1 MKTRLQSPLRLATS
15 PDLVRRAILAPWPGL
30 GWLLLA
36 GLLVLSPPLWAQV
49 SAVDL
54 AEWGQEKAAP
64 RPAESAP
71 GEITALDTG
80 DEDAAETVKVAETQ
94 STKPRVAVYQFK
106 VRGDLGI
113 PDAGDIIGEWM
124 IGALT
129 ATGRFTLME
138 RVLLQKVFEEKEL
151 QSSHLADEST
161 LAAEAGRL
169 YGVEAIVSG
178 SAIKWGETISIVARL
193 IDTNTGVISNA
204 AEIKT
209 TNRNNIPD
217 QIDLLARKLVGPE
230 PAEFKPKAP
239 PPLKP
244 EPVGPNMVCNEYPES
259 SACIGSRLNAIVN
272 SPDDGFLALRSN
284 PSTKNG
290 KLLTKIPHSTWLV
303 LGVCLP
309 ISGNEKWCKATYD
322 NNNGWVSARYVEIIP
337 GRDDKELET
346 DSYLYGKCALIIAS
360 RKTESEA
367 MDFLAHT
374 SIRLLEASFDDRPEI
389 FLTENGRYTIGI
401 IMEEKPD
408 CLKIRDRMLNK
419 NLIPGDSYC
428 ATTRRLVK
436 RPSAIEN

>member
-1 MKTRLQSPLRLATS
+1 MKTRLQSPLRLAAS
-15 PDLVRRAILAPWPGL
+15 PGPACCYSILAPWPRL

-36 GLLVLSPPLWAQV
+36 SLLVLSPPLWAQV

-80 DEDAAETVKVAETQ
+80 DEDAAERAKVAETQ
-94 STKPRVAVYQFK
+94 PTKPRVAVYQFK

-124 IGALT
+124 IGALA

-138 RVLLQKVFEEKEL
+138 RVLLQKVFEENEL

-193 IDTNTGVISNA
+193 IDTNTGVIRGA

-217 QIDLLARKLVGPE
+217 QIDLLARKLVGPV
-230 PAEFKPKAP
+230 PAPTNIKTQKMDEAGAGLVAQNPARLAIQILPRERFRLGQEMRFRITSQQEGHLLVVDLNADGELTQVYPMDQGEVGAIDNR
-239 PPLKP
+239 LRSGRALTLP
-244 EPVGPNMVCNEYPES
+244 EPRSGLSFTASEPT
-259 SACIGSRLNAIVN
+259 GTGRLVAI
-272 SPDDGFLALRSN
+272 
-284 PSTKNG
+284 
-290 KLLTKIPHSTWLV
+290 
-303 LGVCLP
+303 
-309 ISGNEKWCKATYD
+309 
-322 NNNGWVSARYVEIIP
+322 
-337 GRDDKELET
+337 
-346 DSYLYGKCALIIAS
+346 
-360 RKTESEA
+360 
-367 MDFLAHT
+367 
-374 SIRLLEASFDDRPEI
+374 
-389 FLTENGRYTIGI
+389 LTEESVDLGDLLDAGRVTGAGQDPVSGI
-401 IMEEKPD
+401 
-408 CLKIRDRMLNK
+408 LDRLSQLQAK
-419 NLIPGDSYC
+419 S
-428 ATTRRLVK
+428 
-436 RPSAIEN
+436 PSAASWSMTQAEYLIEP